1 MSRPTAVI
9 PLAMVMA
16 AAILFWSPSS
26 GFTGA
31 KDYYGPS
38 HQRVT
43 PDQYEDMIEQW
54 YRCLDATETPAAFHE
69 CLEAPPPKEKA
80 PPPETTGRVIPLLGP
95 GPDEAEPPADPESK
109 PAEPDAIAEPERAD
123 APVAPESKPAEPDA
137 IAEPER
143 ADAPVAPP
151 ADDGPSPAGSSE
163 PPGPGEVDPDAP
175 VRVIERDISIP
186 GGGTMTVKE
195 YQYE

>member
-123 APVAPESKPAEPDA
+123 APVAP
-137 IAEPER
+137 
-143 ADAPVAPP
+143 P